1 MEFNS
6 SYFSFIILHTNM
18 VLPPSGKEI
27 IMNKQ
32 KHLNLEARI
41 LIETLLNEHHSFKSI
56 ARELGKDCTTISKE
70 VKAHICFEKTG
81 ALGRSFNDCRAAFL
95 HQCSLQ
101 KLCLRC
107 SYSKIISFAGHV
119 ASVLLPASLMKNIF
133 ARNFPSLLMSAMAV
147 SSALGAL
154 WKNVFTRHL
163 MHRKNTNRSEVNP
176 VPALLFPKPN

>member
-1 MEFNS
+1 
-6 SYFSFIILHTNM
+6 M

-154 WKNVFTRHL
+154 
-163 MHRKNTNRSEVNP
+163 
-176 VPALLFPKPN
+176 

>member
-1 MEFNS
+1 
-6 SYFSFIILHTNM
+6 M
-18 VLPPSGKEI
+18 VLPPSGKEV

-95 HQCSLQ
+95 HQCFSRNFV
-101 KLCLRC
+101 CVAPTR
-107 SYSKIISFAGHV
+107 ITSFAGHV

-133 ARNFPSLLMSAMAV
+133 ARNFPSLPMSAMAV

-176 VPALLFPKPN
+176 VPALLFPKRN

>member
-1 MEFNS
+1 
-6 SYFSFIILHTNM
+6 
-18 VLPPSGKEI
+18 
-27 IMNKQ
+27 MNKQ

-107 SYSKIISFAGHV
+107 SYSNNKLCWTCG
-119 ASVLLPASLMKNIF
+119 KCT
-133 ARNFPSLLMSAMAV
+133 
-147 SSALGAL
+147 SS
-154 WKNVFTRHL
+154 
-163 MHRKNTNRSEVNP
+163 
-176 VPALLFPKPN
+176 